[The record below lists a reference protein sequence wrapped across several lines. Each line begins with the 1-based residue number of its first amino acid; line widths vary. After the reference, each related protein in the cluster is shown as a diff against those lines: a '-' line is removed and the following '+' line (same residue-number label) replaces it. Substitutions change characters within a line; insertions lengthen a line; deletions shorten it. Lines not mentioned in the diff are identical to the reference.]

1 MQNVFKML
9 EIEREQ
15 ARLGRRP
22 DGEAVPWEDRA
33 VHSDVFWQHQQ
44 DLPKWGLRV
53 IISLFVGG
61 NNAYPDSA
69 LIGLKVVPQEPI
81 MTYRSPYKGTPWHI
95 SVGFS
100 NDDGSLSKEALAFI
114 VKYNEPRE
122 VRLKIKKVGWN
133 AVTSLA
139 DDDSLV
145 TDPVV
150 YNFWQ
155 SSYYRN
161 RGLHI
166 TF

>member
-1 MQNVFKML
+1 
-9 EIEREQ
+9 
-15 ARLGRRP
+15 
-22 DGEAVPWEDRA
+22 
-33 VHSDVFWQHQQ
+33 
-44 DLPKWGLRV
+44 
-53 IISLFVGG
+53 
-61 NNAYPDSA
+61 
-69 LIGLKVVPQEPI
+69 
-81 MTYRSPYKGTPWHI
+81 MTYRTPYKGTPWHI

-122 VRLKIKKVGWN
+122 VRLKINKVGWN

-145 TDPVV
+145 MDPVV
-150 YNFWQ
+150 YDFWQ

-161 RGLHI
+161 RELHI